1 VNIKAREIGRQLQIT
16 LGGPEDGMTDEER
29 EIAERDVRRILI
41 PPVAAKW
48 GTQIFQLYA
57 RILFNTTEEAA
68 EDEAERMS
76 KIAAGAYWDE
86 DTPPEEKARAEAQYA
101 AIEALRQ
108 DEATTVMSIALYW
121 NAQGGGLK
129 VVEALLQD
137 GHPKAQELLLVTND
151 LWNVYSRLKMLTRSQ
166 SSGEAT
172 EILERVGSSAT
183 STPSGT
189 SKSVERDAFGIK
201 RTA

>member
-1 VNIKAREIGRQLQIT
+1 VSIQAKEIGRQLQIT
-16 LGGPEDGMTDEER
+16 LGGAEEGMTEEEA
-29 EIAERDVRRILI
+29 EIANRDVRRILI
-41 PPVAAKW
+41 PPVAAKY
-48 GTQIFQLYA
+48 GTQIFQHYS
-57 RILFNTTEEAA
+57 RILFQTTEEAP

-76 KIAAGAYWDE
+76 KIAAGAYWDA
-86 DTPPEEKARAEAQYA
+86 DSSPEEKARAEAQYA

-108 DEATTVMSIALYW
+108 DEATTVMSMALYW

-129 VVEALLQD
+129 VVEALLRD

-166 SSGEAT
+166 SSGVAT

-183 STPSGT
+183 STPTGT
-189 SKSVERDAFGIK
+189 SPSVERDAFGIK